1 MPPVVAGPIFKPRQ
15 VVLDLRGDDLGE
27 IFRLQCPLVLGAI
40 ACLSIGRREV
50 GWEVSEAQASGPSLA
65 CPPSKPLIFLFVI

>member
-1 MPPVVAGPIFKPRQ
+1 MPPAVAEPVFKPRQ

-40 ACLSIGRREV
+40 ARLSIGRRKSAGKLV
-50 GWEVSEAQASGPSLA
+50 RLRLQDHHLHAPLPS
-65 CPPSKPLIFLFVI
+65 P